1 MPLVTLAPA
10 CSRVWT
16 AESFMHAWFLKY
28 LSPGPDEVGLA
39 PSHGLTVGST
49 AGGAAKAPTAAPTMT
64 EATAPTTTPRVMPA
78 SSLGTTDLGAGWPAS
93 PSLVEVTTTV
103 TTKMRSDETKPVMA
117 KGKP

>member
-39 PSHGLTVGST
+39 PAHGLTIGST
-49 AGGAAKAPTAAPTMT
+49 AGGAAK
-64 EATAPTTTPRVMPA
+64 APTTTPRVMPA